1 MGARARKQEAR
12 QLAVETKAK
21 KAKAA
26 AIRKEIK
33 AKQAAAAK
41 KNKLADE
48 RRHKVVLNIN
58 KHKKILSHLG
68 RISAKLASE
77 QAHMDATA
85 PLASKEGAYKAK
97 KQASIKA
104 AADAV
109 GIQKA
114 AMKRAADLAK
124 QAAAAQKVVKKDVII
139 AKKKH
144 ALQRKAIAES
154 KKSDHAFRL
163 HVKFT
168 KKHAATTILHAK
180 WTKKSEAA
188 AKKVTL
194 SKEVAVNAMES
205 AQCVIKDKRSGC
217 TKWKKTGHCKTASF
231 KAWMVTHCTES
242 CGFSCTD
249 LHELAMGKM
258 RNEKTACKKEE
269 SYS

>member
-1 MGARARKQEAR
+1 MGGACVFPAPKLPKPSKLSDEEKAEVAQRVADARQTEASAAKKALANMKAKFKAAEKVAKDKILAAATKAKEAEKKKEHVELLAKARARKQEAR

-68 RISAKLASE
+68 RISARVASE

-104 AADAV
+104 EADAV
-109 GIQKA
+109 G
-114 AMKRAADLAK
+114 
-124 QAAAAQKVVKKDVII
+124 
-139 AKKKH
+139 
-144 ALQRKAIAES
+144 
-154 KKSDHAFRL
+154 
-163 HVKFT
+163 
-168 KKHAATTILHAK
+168 
-180 WTKKSEAA
+180 
-188 AKKVTL
+188 
-194 SKEVAVNAMES
+194 
-205 AQCVIKDKRSGC
+205 
-217 TKWKKTGHCKTASF
+217 
-231 KAWMVTHCTES
+231 
-242 CGFSCTD
+242 
-249 LHELAMGKM
+249 
-258 RNEKTACKKEE
+258 
-269 SYS
+269 